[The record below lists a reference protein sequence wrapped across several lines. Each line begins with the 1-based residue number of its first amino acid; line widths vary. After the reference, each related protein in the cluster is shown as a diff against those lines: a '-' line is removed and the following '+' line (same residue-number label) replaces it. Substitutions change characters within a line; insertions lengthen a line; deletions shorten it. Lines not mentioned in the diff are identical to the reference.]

1 MSRSEIERFGFR
13 LPSQEEIDS
22 LYLHIWILVMAAI
35 MLAFAI
41 GICVAMVR
49 TFTS

>member
-22 LYLHIWILVMAAI
+22 LYLHIWMLWIAGML
-35 MLAFAI
+35 LAFAL
-41 GICVAMVR
+41 GICVGR
-49 TFTS
+49 TQW